1 MLKDYTDKEEV
12 RLMETKKTKEGY
24 ITKAQVIQ
32 LIARIFAKLA
42 VDLEDPSLIVA
53 GMMGMEIMEKELKEL
68 K

>member
-24 ITKAQVIQ
+24 ITKSQVRQ
-32 LIARIFAKLA
+32 LIPRIFAKLA

>member
-42 VDLEDPSLIVA
+42 VDLEEPSLIVA

>member
-24 ITKAQVIQ
+24 ITKAQVRQ